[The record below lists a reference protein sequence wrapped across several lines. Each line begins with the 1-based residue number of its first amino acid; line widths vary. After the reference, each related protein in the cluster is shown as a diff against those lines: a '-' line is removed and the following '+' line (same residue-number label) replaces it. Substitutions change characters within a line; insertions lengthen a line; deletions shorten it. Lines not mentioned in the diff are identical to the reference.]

1 MPLCATAWEI
11 AASKP
16 DLGAK
21 EKKQMQH
28 FLQGILKGKS
38 LAPRLRKPAGKS
50 LSTASSPTQPPCNI
64 HATITMR
71 SAARDSTSAYNYTH
85 MSNHTLQNTKGEPKK
100 IKTIAAAPATHTR
113 YLSSPP
119 AATLHGKAQGFVLRL
134 PPQPPCNIHAAITMR
149 FTFSQL
155 CVGTP

>member
-1 MPLCATAWEI
+1 MRNGVRNCSFKTGSWRQR
-11 AASKP
+11 
-16 DLGAK
+16 
-21 EKKQMQH
+21 KKMQH

-38 LAPRLRKPAGKS
+38 LAPRLRKPADKS
-50 LSTASSPTQPPCNI
+50 LSPASSPTQPPCNI

-100 IKTIAAAPATHTR
+100 IKTIAAASAAHTR

-119 AATLHGKAQGFVLRL
+119 AATLHGKAQGSVLRL

-149 FTFSQL
+149 FAASR
-155 CVGTP
+155 G